1 MKTIRK
7 ARSPPRRAVAHHDG
21 LAASALAAAFS
32 PAAQALE
39 PASDASRDPPPSRR
53 PTCTVMHTIYQ
64 VDGQGKDSYEVA
76 NGSVATYWWPRL
88 RTERHAL
95 LHRLHLGHRER
106 YGKPGEDDAGPDT
119 RSTWPKPPHADRL
132 HARQALAVS
141 RHDQHH
147 RQFRRL
153 RKARVRRPQ
162 AQARRIPHAAG
173 QLVLALPTDGFDNG
187 TSFTGYALFVFNPG
201 PRDELK
207 DKVWTYV
214 GSVNTGSD
222 NSAACADGDVM
233 PCVSSQGELS
243 FAAHGGSDM
252 PASASRSAA
261 PLSPGRARPASSA
274 RPTPSPTTTTRPAR
288 STPASSGIAGAVV
301 QYRAGRHARR
311 DAHHPGCP
319 SRCCIH
325 PVKRRATVGRPSCCG
340 AEHEPPDPGF
350 RPVAYCLAGHAL
362 PDRHH
367 GTVPVGRP
375 ALLSNTRQLC
385 DAARHAGVAVYFAK
399 IHFSPGYPEVSP

>member
-7 ARSPPRRAVAHHDG
+7 ARLTPRAALLRTTMAG

-39 PASDASRDPPPSRR
+39 PASDAKQQTPAAVAPPDVR
-53 PTCTVMHTIYQ
+53 TVMHTIYQ

-76 NGSVATYWWPRL
+76 NGSVATYWYG
-88 RTERHAL
+88 HAFEL
-95 LHRLHLGHRER
+95 NGTRYFTGFTWDTRER

-119 RSTWPKPPHADRL
+119 QVNLAEATYTLTGSTPDKPW
-132 HARQALAVS
+132 
-141 RHDQHH
+141 
-147 RQFRRL
+147 QFRGMTNTIGNFGAYEKPEFVDPK
-153 RKARVRRPQ
+153 RKPVEYRTP
-162 AQARRIPHAAG
+162 AG

-252 PASASRSAA
+252 PRISVKVSGTTITG
-261 PLSPGRARPASSA
+261 PG
-274 RPTPSPTTTTRPAR
+274 
-288 STPASSGIAGAVV
+288 
-301 QYRAGRHARR
+301 
-311 DAHHPGCP
+311 
-319 SRCCIH
+319 
-325 PVKRRATVGRPSCCG
+325 K
-340 AEHEPPDPGF
+340 
-350 RPVAYCLAGHAL
+350 
-362 PDRHH
+362 
-367 GTVPVGRP
+367 
-375 ALLSNTRQLC
+375 TRQLGAADTVTYHY
-385 DAARHAGVAVYFAK
+385 DAAGKKYA
-399 IHFSPGYPEVSP
+399 SQ

>member
-1 MKTIRK
+1 
-7 ARSPPRRAVAHHDG
+7 
-21 LAASALAAAFS
+21 
-32 PAAQALE
+32 
-39 PASDASRDPPPSRR
+39 
-53 PTCTVMHTIYQ
+53 MHTIYQ

-76 NGSVATYWWPRL
+76 NGSVATYWYG
-88 RTERHAL
+88 HAFEL
-95 LHRLHLGHRER
+95 NGTRYFTGFTWDTRER
-106 YGKPGEDDAGPDT
+106 YGKPGEDDAGPDPGQPG
-119 RSTWPKPPHADRL
+119 RSHLHADRL
-132 HARQALAVS
+132 HARQALAV
-141 RHDQHH
+141 RGMTNTIGNFGAYEKPEFVDPK
-147 RQFRRL
+147 
-153 RKARVRRPQ
+153 RK
-162 AQARRIPHAAG
+162 HAAG

-252 PASASRSAA
+252 PRISVKVSGTTITGPGKTRQLGAADTVTYHYDAAGKKYASQAAS
-261 PLSPGRARPASSA
+261 
-274 RPTPSPTTTTRPAR
+274 PAR
-288 STPASSGIAGAVV
+288 SFSTAPDDTQDGMRIT
-301 QYRAGRHARR
+301 Q
-311 DAHHPGCP
+311 DAHPVVASTP
-319 SRCCIH
+319 S
-325 PVKRRATVGRPSCCG
+325 KRRATVGRPSCCG